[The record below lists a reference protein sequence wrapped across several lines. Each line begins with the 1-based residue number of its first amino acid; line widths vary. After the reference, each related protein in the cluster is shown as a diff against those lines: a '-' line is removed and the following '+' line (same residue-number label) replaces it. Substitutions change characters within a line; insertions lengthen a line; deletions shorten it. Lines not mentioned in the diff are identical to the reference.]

1 MSATDIL
8 HNHYKE
14 TGILASLRQFGE
26 RMRVKAQQNQAFR
39 QVYDEL
45 SMLSDRDLA
54 DIGLSRSDIA
64 DVAKQAAAEYA

>member
-8 HNHYKE
+8 HNHHHN
-14 TGILASLRQFGE
+14 TGIMASLRQFGE
-26 RMRVKAQQNQAFR
+26 RMRVKAQQNQAYR
-39 QVYDEL
+39 QVFDEL

-54 DIGLSRSDIA
+54 DIGLSRSDIT

>member
-8 HNHYKE
+8 HNQYHN
-14 TGILASLRQFGE
+14 TGIMASLRQFGE
-26 RMRVKAQQNQAFR
+26 RMRVKAQQNQAYR
-39 QVYDEL
+39 QVFDEL

-54 DIGLSRSDIA
+54 DIGLSRSDIT